1 MENEYPGSMATTED
15 IDEAEQ
21 LRCLALKSMVKR
33 SIRKNSKI
41 KSDETDDQDIL
52 LLRAAALKTISH
64 KKNTK
69 NCSLVDKDNKLIKNK
84 LHNGKKRTISSKA
97 LKVKKKIKPNESKN
111 VHVNNI
117 FVDSK
122 ETSIEDLKYNPEI
135 KQEVKLKFESNI
147 ESQIKPTPDKKED
160 VKKIIR
166 NGSIQLS
173 NLDSDK
179 YNETM
184 VLRITFSSSESDDS
198 SSDCDSTKPNVR
210 GFQIR

>member
-1 MENEYPGSMATTED
+1 MATTED

-41 KSDETDDQDIL
+41 KSEETDDQDIL
-52 LLRAAALKTISH
+52 LLRAAALKTINH

-69 NCSLVDKDNKLIKNK
+69 NGLLVDKNPKLIKNK
-84 LHNGKKRTISSKA
+84 LPNGKKRTHSYNKVSKI
-97 LKVKKKIKPNESKN
+97 KKKIKSNEIRNKR
-111 VHVNNI
+111 VKNNI
-117 FVDSK
+117 TVNIIEENTQK
-122 ETSIEDLKYNPEI
+122 ELLFEDLKFDPEI
-135 KQEVKLKFESNI
+135 KQDNVLKSKSNT
-147 ESQIKPTPDKKED
+147 ESQVIPTADTED
-160 VKKIIR
+160 AKKIIR

-184 VLRITFSSSESDDS
+184 VLEITFSSSESEDS
-198 SSDCDSTKPNVR
+198 SNDCDVTKPNVCV
-210 GFQIR
+210 FSIS